1 MFGYIRPCIG
11 QLRVF
16 EYETYRAVYCSIC
29 HTLKEKFG
37 ALSTLSLNYDFTFAA
52 LLGLAL
58 QEDFPG
64 YEPFTCIAHPFHK
77 RQRLKDEQ
85 NTLPYVGSC
94 VVSMVHAKVADNIA
108 DSGGLKSALYR
119 LTLPFTAHAGKRAGQ
134 LFPALPALCST
145 MGTEQAAVEKLS
157 DASIDAA
164 AQPSAKALSEMMQAL
179 SQDPLEQRVLS
190 RFGYLLGRWIYLIDA
205 LDDLEDDLK
214 ENGFNPFLQRFSV
227 TAPLSEEKRLE
238 IQQYGREMLNIT
250 GAEMAAAYELLEL
263 KRFKNILDNIIYLG
277 LQESM
282 ERVFTRWNK
291 KKIDTAGSAG
301 DDSPSAGLSQLNI

>member
-1 MFGYIRPCIG
+1 MFGYIRPCVG
-11 QLRVF
+11 QLRVY

-29 HTLKEKFG
+29 HTLKKKFG
-37 ALSTLSLNYDFTFAA
+37 ALSTLALNYDFTFAA

-58 QEDFPG
+58 QKDFPG

-77 RQRLKDEQ
+77 RQRLKDEP
-85 NTLPYVGSC
+85 NTLPYVSGC

-108 DSGGLKSALYR
+108 DSGGIKSFLYR
-119 LTLPFTAHAGKRAGQ
+119 LTVPFTAHAGKKAGQ
-134 LFPALPALCST
+134 FFPALPTLCKA
-145 MGTEQAAVEKLS
+145 MGKEQAEIEKLP
-157 DASIDAA
+157 DAHIDAA

-179 SQDPLEQRVLS
+179 SQDPLEQRILS

-214 ENGFNPFLQRFSV
+214 ENGFNPFLQKFSV
-227 TAPLSEEKRLE
+227 SAPLSDEKRLE

-250 GAEMAAAYELLEL
+250 GAEMAAAYELLDL
-263 KRFKNILDNIIYLG
+263 KRFKSILDNIIYLG

-282 ERVFTRWNK
+282 ERIFTRKNK
-291 KKIDTAGSAG
+291 KKKDAT
-301 DDSPSAGLSQLNI
+301 GLSEGTLSDELSQSNV

>member
-11 QLRVF
+11 QLRVY

-77 RQRLKDEQ
+77 RQRLKMEE
-85 NTLPYVGSC
+85 NTLPYVSGC
-94 VVSMVHAKVADNIA
+94 VVSMVHGKVADNIA
-108 DSGGLKSALYR
+108 DSSGLKSVLYR
-119 LTLPFTAHAGKRAGQ
+119 MTLPLTAHAGKKAGDC
-134 LFPALPALCST
+134 FPALPVLCSD
-145 MGTEQAAVEKLS
+145 MGKEQTAVEKLP
-157 DASIDAA
+157 DAGLDAA
-164 AQPSAKALSEMMQAL
+164 AEPSAKALAGMMEAL
-179 SQDPLEQRVLS
+179 SKDPMEQRILN

-214 ENGFNPFLQRFSV
+214 EGGFNPFLRKFSV
-227 TAPLSEEKRLE
+227 TAPLSEEKRME

-277 LQESM
+277 MKESM
-282 ERVFTRWNK
+282 ERVFTRRNK
-291 KKIDTAGSAG
+291 KKKE
-301 DDSPSAGLSQLNI
+301 SAGLLEEDAPAGEP

>member
-1 MFGYIRPCIG
+1 MFGYIRPAVG
-11 QLRVF
+11 QLRVY

-77 RQRLKDEQ
+77 RQRLKDEPV
-85 NTLPYVGSC
+85 TLPYVSSC
-94 VVSMVHAKVADNIA
+94 VVSMVHAKIADNIA
-108 DSGGLKSALYR
+108 DTGGIKSLLYR
-119 LTLPFTAHAGKRAGQ
+119 LTMPFISRTGKKAGQ
-134 LFPALPALCST
+134 LYPALPALCAA
-145 MGTEQAAVEKLS
+145 MGTEQAEVEKLP

-179 SQDPLEQRVLS
+179 SQDPLEQRILS

-214 ENGFNPFLQRFSV
+214 KNGFNPFIQRFSV
-227 TAPLSEEKRLE
+227 TAPISEETRLK

-250 GAEMAAAYELLEL
+250 GAEMAAAYELLDL
-263 KRFKNILDNIIYLG
+263 KRFKDILDNILYLG
-277 LQESM
+277 LKESM
-282 ERVFTRWNK
+282 ERVFTRRNK
-291 KKIDTAGSAG
+291 KAIDPAGLIEEDSSAGS
-301 DDSPSAGLSQLNI
+301 SQPTI